1 MMDRS
6 LLTVY
11 KMLTVSIILSAA
23 PLTAVHSKGS
33 VDSWVATVTPVEQA
47 LEQNERSS
55 GKRVNEVVKEAVKSE
70 GSSEGSSERSS
81 ERSTEVNGILKEVVK
96 KK

>member
-1 MMDRS
+1 M
-6 LLTVY
+6 
-11 KMLTVSIILSAA
+11 
-23 PLTAVHSKGS
+23 
-33 VDSWVATVTPVEQA
+33 ATVTPVEQA

-55 GKRVNEVVKEAVKSE
+55 GKRVDDVVKEAVKSE
-70 GSSEGSSERSS
+70 GSS